1 MAQSLHGYLHLPQWV
16 MRMVVCLCVRV
27 CVCVFRKS
35 LSYTTVFLQCGGPD

>member
-27 CVCVFRKS
+27 CVSHSVTLLFFYS
-35 LSYTTVFLQCGGPD
+35 VVVQTEQSV